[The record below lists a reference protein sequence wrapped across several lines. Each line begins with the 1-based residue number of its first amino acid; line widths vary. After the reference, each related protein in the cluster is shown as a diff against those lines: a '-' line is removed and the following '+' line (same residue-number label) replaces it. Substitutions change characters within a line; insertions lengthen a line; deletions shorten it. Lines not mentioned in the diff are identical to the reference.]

1 MKEKLKNIL
10 SVPTYTWEE
19 DQLITY
25 LTNILE
31 EKGYP
36 YYRVKVKEINNPPES
51 TVLDK
56 IKATAKKMFSPNI
69 KRGGGAGADEYIAP
83 KHAYRALQESIK

>member
-1 MKEKLKNIL
+1 MGASDFVKEAEIIKAGSF
-10 SVPTYTWEE
+10 SVISYAKE
-19 DQLITY
+19 Q
-25 LTNILE
+25 N